1 MKRILSALVVLLLAA
16 IPAQAQ
22 YHGDI
27 DLGDTVDCKFTTTD
41 SAGAPVTI
49 AGTPSLA
56 AYIGNSTTEITA
68 GLTLSLDFDGRTG
81 MHNIRMVATSG
92 NGYTTGTDVQIAIV
106 GTTPTAGGTSVLG
119 YVPCTFSIDKRSA
132 LRPATA
138 ARTLVVDAAGLADAN
153 VVKLGPTG
161 SGTTQ
166 TARDIG
172 ASVIA
177 ASVSTGGIV
186 AASFAAGAIDAAAIA
201 ADAIGASEVAA
212 DAIGA
217 SEIAADAIGSSE
229 IATDA
234 IGAAEIATDAIGA
247 AEIAASAI
255 TSSEAA
261 NLDAAVSSR
270 ASQTSLDT
278 VDDFVDTE
286 VAAIKTK
293 TDFLPSATAGAAGGV
308 FISGTNTATT
318 ITAGAG
324 LDAFTLN
331 AGAASGA
338 TPAGVA
344 LRATGGAA
352 STTGGGVSGAAV
364 ALLGGA
370 GAASTNGAA
379 AGLTSTGG
387 GTTTVTGGAGAVWT
401 GTGNLAGISF
411 AGAGS
416 GAGLLSTAGATGHG
430 ASFVGG
436 ATSGNGIRAAGTAG
450 NSPAMNLIGQGS
462 GAGLLT
468 TGGATGNGAT
478 FAGGATSGAGATFTA
493 TSGNGVTATGGTNG
507 TGMALAGAGSGKGL
521 EANAGTTGIGFNIG
535 GGGTSGEGVHIETVD
550 GAGITVAANGTNKNG
565 ATFTGGTDGHG
576 LVASGTGTG
585 AGFRAV
591 GGATGNGATFRG
603 GATSGHGLQASVTS
617 GNEIDADLV
626 GAITGSLSGSV
637 GSVTG
642 NVGGNVTGSVGS
654 VAAGGITASSVA
666 ADAIG
671 ASELAA
677 DAVTEIQSGLSTLD
691 ASGVRTA
698 VGLATGNLDTQ
709 LSAIDDFVDTE
720 VAAIKTKTDFLP
732 SATAGAAG
740 GVFIAGTNAPVTVTG
755 SGNAF
760 TLTSTGADGA
770 GLAINGNGTEA
781 GVNVNGGATDGAAL
795 QLNPGGTGP
804 ALYLNEVGGGNLSG
818 LIAGLPTDA
827 DITSLLRA
835 DNGPAIPSA
844 LVVTDGGNSITQAK
858 TDRGETVDNFWK
870 DSLVLF
876 GGTCNIAGQVAKLTT
891 YNGTSKI
898 ITWTPAKTAVPDDG
912 CTIWLINR

>member
-1 MKRILSALVVLLLAA
+1 MKRILSLLVAVLLYAA
-16 IPAQAQ
+16 PSQAQ

-27 DLGDTVDCKFTTTD
+27 DLGDTVDCKFTTVD
-41 SAGAPVTI
+41 STGAPTTI

-81 MHNIRMVATSG
+81 MHNARMVATSG

-106 GTTPTAGGTSVLG
+106 GTTPTVGGVSVLG

-379 AGLTSTGG
+379 AGFTSTGG

-462 GAGLLT
+462 APGLLT

-521 EANAGTTGIGFNIG
+521 EANAGATGIGFNIG
-535 GGGTSGEGVHIETVD
+535 GGTSGEGVRIETVD

-654 VAAGGITASSVA
+654 VVGAVGSVTGLTAS
-666 ADAIG
+666 D
-671 ASELAA
+671 
-677 DAVTEIQSGLSTLD
+677 
-691 ASGVRTA
+691 
-698 VGLATGNLDTQ
+698 VG
-709 LSAIDDFVDTE
+709 
-720 VAAIKTKTDFLP
+720 AIKTKTDFLP